1 METTLINQEV
11 KRKTAVFEVQLN
23 WISEDKGVLSANDV
37 KGILPVA
44 TPVAFGGKGNEWSPE
59 HLLLGALSSCF
70 MSTYLSF
77 AKKYRFEIVR
87 MECNATGSIEPVDG
101 RLRFTRIS
109 VFPKV
114 YIANSDV
121 AGKAKLALEK
131 AEEYCL
137 VSNSISAKIECT
149 GNVIEE
155 DHLLTF

>member
-1 METTLINQEV
+1 METALINQEV

-23 WISEDKGVLSANDV
+23 WLSDDKGVLSAIDV
-37 KGILPVA
+37 KGVLPVA
-44 TPVAFGGKGNEWSPE
+44 TPIVFGGKGNDWSPE

-77 AKKYRFEIVR
+77 AKKFRFQIVR

-101 RLRFTRIS
+101 RLRFTMINI
-109 VFPKV
+109 FPKV
-114 YIANSDV
+114 YIANYDYMS
-121 AGKAKLALEK
+121 KAKLALEK

-149 GNVIEE
+149 GDVIEE
-155 DHLLTF
+155 KPELIF